1 MRPPSAVFL
10 RTSRTTLFWFALA
23 VIVPVVVLGVYNG
36 LEGRR
41 HALDQAGLE
50 AARLAAAVAEQH
62 RSLVESVHALMVLT
76 ARDDAIVGE
85 GGAACT
91 ELLSTMADRSPLVS
105 GLARAAGDG
114 RVDCAAGSFGAVLS
128 APETSAMGNATLT
141 GAFSSGPGFVP
152 PQGERALVPFALP
165 LAAVDAEGLPLY
177 LIANINLAWLQAR
190 IDRLEAPPD
199 SLILVTDHDNAI
211 ITTAPHRPD
220 LIGRRL
226 PRGAEVGGDGAAV
239 AEATLETGR
248 PRVVAVRDFQDGVRV
263 AVALDRRAVLAAAD
277 AAFGRNVGLLIVV
290 AILSLVMANV
300 IGDRAF
306 VAPLRRLTR
315 AAGAMADGNLAS
327 RAGHN
332 PTAAGEIRD
341 LAATFDAMADRL
353 QRREMDLTTANGRLS
368 AVIDAAQD
376 GILTIDGNGI
386 IRAANPAG
394 ARMLGYGEGD
404 LNGMPVTALMED
416 TPRNRR
422 LMALVAAG
430 RHGGG
435 YRREITAR
443 HRAAGGLPVRV
454 TLGRYDDAHGPR
466 FVAVVHDVSGEK
478 RQQAELERAR
488 EAAEQA
494 SAAKSAFL
502 ATMSH
507 ELRTPLNAILGFS
520 ETIRD
525 RVLGPDPDGRFYAPY
540 AGHIHDAGTHL
551 LTLIND
557 ILDLSKLEA
566 GKMDIRPEPTPCGS
580 LAESALLLVSG
591 LADRRGVHVS
601 ADIPPGL
608 PPVMVDPRAGKQML
622 VNLLSN
628 ALRFTDAGGR
638 VEVRARAA
646 GPEHV
651 ALTVRDTGIGMTPE
665 QLDQA
670 LEAFGQV
677 SEGARRVEA
686 GGTGLGLPLVKAL
699 AELHGGR
706 FHISSTKGE
715 GTAVTVVLASAAPDA
730 TTGVRVGASTADAGT

>member
-76 ARDDAIVGE
+76 ARDDAVVGE

-91 ELLSTMADRSPLVS
+91 ELLATMAERSPLVS

-128 APETSAMGNATLT
+128 TPETSAMGNATLT

-165 LAAVDAEGLPLY
+165 LAAVDADGLPLY

-190 IDRLEAPPD
+190 IDRLEAPPG

-220 LIGRRL
+220 LIGRSL

-263 AVALDRRAVLAAAD
+263 AVALDRRAVLASAD

-290 AILSLVMANV
+290 AILSLVMADA

-315 AAGAMADGNLAS
+315 AAGAMADGNLSS
-327 RAGHN
+327 RFGRSQ
-332 PTAAGEIRD
+332 TAAGEIRD

-404 LNGMPVTALMED
+404 LNGMPVTALMEN
-416 TPRNRR
+416 TPRNHR
-422 LMALVAAG
+422 LLVLAAAG

-435 YRREITAR
+435 GFRREITAR
-443 HRAAGGLPVRV
+443 HRTAGGLPVRV
-454 TLGRYDDAHGPR
+454 TLGRYDDIHGPR

-488 EAAEQA
+488 RAAEQA

-608 PPVMVDPRAGKQML
+608 PPVLVDPRAGKQML

-628 ALRFTDAGGR
+628 ALRFTDPDGR

-651 ALTVRDTGIGMTPE
+651 ALTVRDTGIGMTPD
-665 QLDQA
+665 QLEQA

-677 SEGARRVEA
+677 AEGARRVEA

-706 FHISSTKGE
+706 FHISSTKGQ
-715 GTAVTVVLASAAPDA
+715 GTAVTVVLASAPGGTIGTHIGAP
-730 TTGVRVGASTADAGT
+730 TVDAGT